1 MRWGRRNQGHPK
13 WIVLFGDLRGFY
25 MHSIIYR
32 FVLLLV
38 VSIGLLACNNNDK
51 KVSGWEVNDVYHSTI
66 ITPNTVTGGKS
77 YQGPPINT
85 MDEANTYEMFSL
97 RVDQSKQGIKTY
109 ELLAQLTY
117 FSQWRYY
124 DSAIQEGTPATTFKV
139 VGREAG
145 ACGDRGC
152 IFRELLSIQLTE
164 AFLKDRMKKGFI
176 VALSSKTGI
185 KTELFVPAQ
194 YIQGYMQAVNGFN

>member
-1 MRWGRRNQGHPK
+1 MHRN
-13 WIVLFGDLRGFY
+13 ICRIF
-25 MHSIIYR
+25 
-32 FVLLLV
+32 LLLV
-38 VSIGLLACNNNDK
+38 ASVGLAACNMNDRK
-51 KVSGWEVNDVYHSTI
+51 ISGWEINDVYHSTI
-66 ITPNTVTGGKS
+66 ITPNSVTGGKI

-97 RVDQSKQGIKTY
+97 RAEQSKQGGKTY
-109 ELLAQLTY
+109 ELVAQLTY

-124 DSAIQEGTPATTFKV
+124 DSASQEGTPATSFKV

-152 IFRELLSIQLTE
+152 IFREVLSVQLTE
-164 AFLKDRMKKGFI
+164 AFLKDKMKKGFVI
-176 VALSSKTGI
+176 TLSAKSGM
-185 KTELFVPAQ
+185 KTELFVPPQ

>member
-1 MRWGRRNQGHPK
+1 
-13 WIVLFGDLRGFY
+13 
-25 MHSIIYR
+25 MHRIIYR
-32 FVLLLV
+32 VVLLLA
-38 VSIGLLACNNNDK
+38 IGAGLAACNHNDK
-51 KVSGWEVNDVYHSTI
+51 KISGWEINDVYHSTI
-66 ITPNTVTGGKS
+66 ITPNSVTGGKT

-97 RVDQSKQGIKTY
+97 RAEQTKQGAKTY
-109 ELLAQLTY
+109 ELVAQLTY

-124 DSAIQEGTPATTFKV
+124 DSAILENTPASTFKV

-145 ACGDRGC
+145 ACGERGC
-152 IFRELLSIQLTE
+152 IFREVLSIQLTE

-176 VALSSKTGI
+176 MTVSSKSGI
-185 KTELFVPAQ
+185 KTELYVPPQ

>member
-1 MRWGRRNQGHPK
+1 
-13 WIVLFGDLRGFY
+13 
-25 MHSIIYR
+25 MHRIIYR
-32 FVLLLV
+32 IALLLAI
-38 VSIGLLACNNNDK
+38 SASLMACNMNDK
-51 KVSGWEVNDVYHSTI
+51 KISGWEINDVYHSTI
-66 ITPNTVTGGKS
+66 ITPNSATGGKT

-97 RVDQSKQGIKTY
+97 RAEQPKQGPKTY
-109 ELLAQLTY
+109 ELVAQLTY

-124 DSAIQEGTPATTFKV
+124 DSASQEGTPSTTFKV

-145 ACGDRGC
+145 ACGERGC
-152 IFRELLSIQLTE
+152 IFREVLSVQLTE

-176 VALSSKTGI
+176 LTVSSKSGI

-194 YIQGYMQAVNGFN
+194 YIQGYMQAVNGIN